1 MTGGLPTNTTP
12 ANPSRDEAHELED
25 QRSASMPTKITM
37 PQLGES
43 VNEGTIGQWLKQEG
57 DTVKKDE
64 ALVEIITDKVT
75 AELPSPASGV
85 LVKILVQA
93 DETVKVGAEIAEIE
107 EAGAAISPSATP
119 TAQANSQPAPNSSAQ
134 TSGASMNGGT
144 NGDVSNGGVASGPNG
159 ATATATLTAS
169 APAQQEQARMERV
182 SPLARRLAQEHHLD
196 LNAIRGTG
204 EAGRIRKEDIEA
216 YLQQQ
221 SQTATATLPP
231 APVPVQTPPPQ
242 PAPAMTATQ
251 APTPSAPPAPPA
263 APPVQVSSEDQIIT
277 PTPARRAIAEHMVRS
292 KHTSPHAWTAIE
304 VDMTNVARW
313 LDGYKD
319 EFKRREGFG
328 VSFQTSVIKAAAE
341 ALKDHPYLNAS
352 WTDDGKIA
360 LRRQVNIGVSIALE
374 NNLIVPVIRNADT
387 LNLAGIARAVNDLV
401 TRARANRLMPADL
414 QGATFTVNNPG
425 VFGTVLSAA
434 IINQPN
440 AAILTMD
447 TVVKRAVVIN
457 DGIAIRS
464 MMFLSLS
471 FDHRVLD
478 GLQAARFL
486 AALKQRLETWSPDT
500 SAY

>member
-1 MTGGLPTNTTP
+1 
-12 ANPSRDEAHELED
+12 
-25 QRSASMPTKITM
+25 MPTKITM

-57 DTVKKDE
+57 ETVKKDE

-107 EAGAAISPSATP
+107 EAGAATSAGP
-119 TAQANSQPAPNSSAQ
+119 YVASSAQ
-134 TSGASMNGGT
+134 ATPQPASQSSAQPSGASMNGGA
-144 NGDVSNGGVASGPNG
+144 NGGASNGGTGAGPNG
-159 ATATATLTAS
+159 ASATATLTA
-169 APAQQEQARMERV
+169 ATQTGQARMERV

-204 EAGRIRKEDIEA
+204 EAGRIRKEDIEG

-231 APVPVQTPPPQ
+231 APVPVQAPPPQPVQ
-242 PAPAMTATQ
+242 PAPAMV
-251 APTPSAPPAPPA
+251 A
-263 APPVQVSSEDQIIT
+263 APPVQVSGEDQIIT

-313 LDGYKD
+313 LDSHKD